1 MTQLNVN
8 IAGRLYPLKIRNE
21 EVNMIREAEK
31 LVSQKI
37 QEYRSSYDGK
47 DTQDYLAMVLINLAV
62 QWISKS
68 EDDTKELSSLAEKLG
83 ELESVFTS

>member
-8 IAGRLYPLKIRNE
+8 IAGRLYPLKIRKE
-21 EVNMIREAEK
+21 EENIIRDAEK

-62 QWISKS
+62 QWISKGE
-68 EDDTKELSSLAEKLG
+68 EDSKGAESLAQKLR
-83 ELESVFTS
+83 ELEAVFTS

>member
-8 IAGRLYPLKIRNE
+8 IAGRLYPLKIRKE
-21 EVNMIREAEK
+21 EENIIRDAEK

-62 QWISKS
+62 QWVSKGE
-68 EDDTKELSSLAEKLG
+68 EDSKGVESLAQKLG
-83 ELESVFTS
+83 ELEAVFTS

>member
-8 IAGRLYPLKIRNE
+8 IAGRLYPLKIRKE
-21 EVNMIREAEK
+21 EENIIRDAEK

-62 QWISKS
+62 QWVSKGE
-68 EDDTKELSSLAEKLG
+68 EDSKGVESQAENLG
-83 ELESVFTS
+83 ELEAVFTS